1 MIKYE
6 GLNALE
12 FYAEFSEAIKFKEY
26 LAKIKWFEGYKC
38 IKCGHNAAQVRKDY
52 SRTCNTCSHIESA
65 TANTLFHKVK
75 FGLHKA
81 FIICF
86 AMTTTTKSLSAKYM
100 AERVGVT
107 EYTAKMSMHKVRTSM
122 SPSKTAHMIGRVEVD
137 EFVVGG
143 TEEGKVGRSYASK
156 KKKPSQH

>member
-143 TEEGKVGRSYASK
+143 REEGKVGRSYASK